1 MLAMA
6 VLPLALFADG
16 PSLYRITGGLF
27 QDFAPPAFYFQ
38 HILLSVLR
46 RMGVEAE
53 LTIVRPGYVPRG
65 GGQIDLHLDPLRG
78 KLRPIRFMEQG
89 RITAVKGIALS
100 SQLKDRRVSE
110 RMATA
115 CNKAL
120 ASKGFA
126 ADIDTL
132 YDEKAS
138 PVYGEPS
145 PQAGAALM
153 IWAETD
159 SGCVIASDMAG
170 ARGRTSEVIG
180 KKTAARLME
189 DIRTGA
195 TVDRHLADQLIP
207 YAAFAEGKSQYRI
220 PSVTDHVE
228 ARLWLIETFFRA
240 KTRIAEN
247 RLEIEG

>member
-1 MLAMA
+1 
-6 VLPLALFADG
+6 
-16 PSLYRITGGLF
+16 
-27 QDFAPPAFYFQ
+27 
-38 HILLSVLR
+38 
-46 RMGVEAE
+46 MGVEAE

-65 GGQIDLHLDPLRG
+65 GGQIELRVEPLRG
-78 KLRPIRFMEQG
+78 KLRPIRLEKQG

-100 SQLKDRRVSE
+100 SLLKDRKVSE
-110 RMATA
+110 RMAVA

-120 ASKGFA
+120 ASKGLK
-126 ADIDTL
+126 ADIDLL
-132 YDEKAS
+132 YDEKKS
-138 PVYGEPS
+138 PVYGDPS

-170 ARGRTSEVIG
+170 ARGRTSEAIG
-180 KKTAARLME
+180 KKTATRLME
-189 DIRTGA
+189 DLQTGA
-195 TVDRHLADQLIP
+195 AVDRHMADQLIP

-240 KTRIAEN
+240 KTRVSEK
-247 RLEIEG
+247 RVEIEA